1 MDDRNLM
8 RAWLELSR
16 ISNLPT
22 VWTNALAAWAVAF
35 GGFQYYQLGMLMLG
49 GSLLYTAGMILNDVA
64 DVRFDR
70 QFRPERPIPSGRVSL
85 TAAWFV
91 SSAMIGLGAWFMMVL
106 GGANGWLV
114 TGLVLAIIG
123 YDFYH
128 KPWAG
133 SVIVMGACRTLLYL
147 SVGYAAGA
155 GRHIRMNSDG
165 GNARFSIDSA
175 TTWHWP
181 RLSWDLDGPLLMH
194 AVVIGF
200 YIVGLTLVARGE
212 SRPAEQS
219 RWMRALSRLLLWSPG
234 LMAAAFVFL
243 GGQWLNLP
251 ILVAFVACIRYA
263 TRRMRA
269 GGPAI
274 GDAVG
279 WLLAGIVIVD
289 ALAIGANSLPIA
301 AGIAACAP
309 LLRLWQRKIAA
320 T

>member
-1 MDDRNLM
+1 M

-22 VWTNALAAWAVAF
+22 VWTNILAAWAVAF

-49 GSLLYTAGMILNDVA
+49 GSFLYTAGMILNDVA

-85 TAAWFV
+85 AAALVVTVVLLGCGAWL
-91 SSAMIGLGAWFMMVL
+91 MIGP

-114 TGLVLAIIG
+114 LALILAIVA

-147 SVGYAAGA
+147 SAGYAAGA
-155 GRHIRMNSDG
+155 GRHLRLSSDG
-165 GNARFSIDSA
+165 GRAQFSMDQIHA
-175 TTWHWP
+175 WHWP
-181 RLSWDLDGPLLMH
+181 RLTWDLDGPLLMH
-194 AVVIGF
+194 AAVIGI
-200 YIVGLTLVARGE
+200 YIIGLTLVARGE

-219 RWMRALSRLLLWSPG
+219 GLMRALSRLLLWSPG
-234 LMAAAFVFL
+234 LLAAAFIFM
-243 GGQWLNLP
+243 GGQVQNLP
-251 ILVAFVACIRYA
+251 ILAAFTACVMYA
-263 TRRMRA
+263 MRRMKA

-289 ALAIGANSLPIA
+289 ALAIAPASLPIA
-301 AGIAACAP
+301 LGIAACAP
-309 LLRLWQRKIAA
+309 VLRLWQRKIAA